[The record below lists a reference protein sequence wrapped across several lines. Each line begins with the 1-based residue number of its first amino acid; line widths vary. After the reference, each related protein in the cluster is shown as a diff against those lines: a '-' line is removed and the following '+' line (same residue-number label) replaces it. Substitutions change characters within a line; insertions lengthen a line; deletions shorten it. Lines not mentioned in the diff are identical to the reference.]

1 MARRRRGQLS
11 DEDKTLWKKVAATA
25 TPLAKPGPVIAPKK
39 PEPPKPAPPIPKP
52 APVVV
57 QRPAAP
63 HPAPPRPSTAI
74 NRAPDIAEHLRA
86 APIKMDRNRHGKL
99 TRGKLSPEARID
111 LHGMTLAQAHPAL
124 NRFILNA
131 AAQGKRLVLV
141 ITGKGVAEEHP
152 WPDFERRGVL
162 RQQVPHW
169 LHSAPLA
176 AHVLQVTPAH
186 VKHGGTGAYYVYLKR
201 GR

>member
-11 DEDKTLWKKVAATA
+11 DEDKTLWKKVTDTA
-25 TPLAKPGPVIAPKK
+25 TPLSKPGPVITTPKEKVPAPK
-39 PEPPKPAPPIPKP
+39 PSQRMPKP
-52 APVVV
+52 APVVL
-57 QRPAAP
+57 RPPAT
-63 HPAPPRPSTAI
+63 PAPKPSTAI
-74 NRAPDIAEHLRA
+74 SRAPDIAEHLRS
-86 APIKMDRNRHGKL
+86 APVKMDRNRYGKL

-124 NRFILNA
+124 NGFILNA

-141 ITGKGVAEEHP
+141 ITGKGVAAEHP